1 MNDYSDMVI
10 EPEEIVNF
18 LKQEINLFEV
28 CQKILFQKA
37 IAQVAQLKGIV
48 VTTEEIQIEADR
60 DRRER
65 GLEKAADTV
74 AWLTQQMIAP
84 SDWELGIRNRLLGQ
98 KLAEAMF
105 GNEVGKF
112 FIQNR
117 LDFDQIILYQMIVAN
132 EKLAQELYYQ
142 IEEGETSFYAA
153 AHLYDIDE
161 NRRRKCGYEGKI
173 YRWAL
178 ESDIAA
184 LAFSASV
191 KEVIGP
197 IKTKLGYHLL
207 LVEEQI
213 PAELTPQRYQEILN
227 HMFKQW
233 LNLGSRE

>member
-1 MNDYSDMVI
+1 MDDYSDMVI

-18 LKQEINLFEV
+18 LKQEINLKQV
-28 CQKILFQKA
+28 CQKILLQKA
-37 IAQVAQLKGIV
+37 IAQVAQKRGIV
-48 VTTEEIQIEADR
+48 VTTEEIQTEADC

-74 AWLTQQMIAP
+74 AWLTEQMIAP
-84 SDWELGIRNRLLGQ
+84 SDWEIGIRNRLLAQ
-98 KLAEAMF
+98 KLAEQMF
-105 GNEVGKF
+105 GDEVSKF

-117 LDFDQIILYQMIVAN
+117 LDFDQIILYQMIVAD

-161 NRRRKCGYEGKI
+161 NRRRKCGYEGQI

-184 LAFSASV
+184 IAFSASA
-191 KEVIGP
+191 KELIGP

-207 LVEEQI
+207 LIEELI
-213 PAELTPQRYQEILN
+213 PAELTAQRYQEILH